1 MASWDLK
8 VVPLLRVT
16 IRCAC
21 RLSFEQEFQMRP
33 GSFVATGV
41 PAILVSVVLLVPI
54 SIAAQSAKPTTTKS
68 TAEKTWTV
76 PRTPDGRPDLQG
88 VWDFRTIT
96 PLERPK
102 ALGNKK
108 VLSAEEAARFEQ
120 QENTRQNRDLMDLEN
135 GHGGVYPKGGVV
147 PYNEFWYD
155 RGNKLTDRR
164 TSLIVDPPDGRLPP
178 WTPEGER
185 RAVARAADNRDSQAA
200 HPHADSYEDLTLPV
214 RCIIGFNAGPPMT
227 PGAYNNNMQLVQI
240 VGTVAILN
248 EMVHDVRIIP
258 LDGRP
263 RAGIRQVLGEPR
275 GHWEGDTLVVETSN
289 FAQETSLAGST
300 SSMQLV
306 ERFTRIG
313 PDSLLYEFTVNDPTA
328 WTRPWTAQVNMTKRQ
343 FPIYEYACHEG
354 NYGLAGI
361 LRGARADEAAAA
373 AAGQKK

>member
-1 MASWDLK
+1 MD
-8 VVPLLRVT
+8 
-16 IRCAC
+16 
-21 RLSFEQEFQMRP
+21 
-33 GSFVATGV
+33 V
-41 PAILVSVVLLVPI
+41 PAILVSMVSLVPI
-54 SIAAQSAKPTTTKS
+54 SMAAQAAKPTTTKS

-88 VWDFRTIT
+88 VWDFSTIT

-120 QENTRQNRDLMDLEN
+120 QENTRLNRDLMDLEN
-135 GHGGVYPKGGVV
+135 GPGGVYPKGGVV

-155 RGNKLTDRR
+155 RGNTLTDRR

-178 WTPEGER
+178 WTPEGDR
-185 RAVARAADNRDSQAA
+185 RAAARAADNRDSQGS

-227 PGAYNNNMQLVQI
+227 PGAYNNNMQLLQMVD
-240 VGTVAILN
+240 TVAILN

-263 RAGIRQVLGEPR
+263 RVGIRQVLGEPR

-289 FAQETSLAGST
+289 FTQETSLAGST
-300 SSMQLV
+300 SSMQLI

-328 WTRPWTAQVNMTKRQ
+328 WTRPWTAQVNMTKRL

-354 NYGLAGI
+354 NYGLVGI

-373 AAGQKK
+373 AAAQKK